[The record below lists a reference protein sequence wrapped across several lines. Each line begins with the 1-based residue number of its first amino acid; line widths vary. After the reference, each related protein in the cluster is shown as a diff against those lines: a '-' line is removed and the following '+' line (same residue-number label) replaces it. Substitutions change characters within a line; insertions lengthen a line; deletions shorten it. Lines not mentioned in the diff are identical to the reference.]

1 MNRAPHVLLL
11 SLAAAFASV
20 ATPAGAAPE
29 PGDGDIFEL
38 SFGPALP
45 EALTGAAVGR
55 AAGRLLVAG
64 GQTAD
69 GAVNPRVY
77 ALAADGR
84 TWEGAGVWDTPA
96 VEPAAAETGRGLL
109 CAGGRV
115 DGAWTRR
122 VVLLAPQD
130 NGSVAVQALPD
141 LPFAVE
147 GARAVGI
154 GNTAYL
160 VGRRAG
166 ITADDPDAAV
176 FLALNVAAGA
186 PAWQSLEPCPG
197 PARTRPAMA
206 VLQGQIYVFGGEDGL
221 DGAALRDAHRHA
233 PGRTWTS
240 LAEASVDLT
249 GRWAAPCGQ
258 SHLLLLGGA
267 EPAADMLAY
276 HAITDTWVV
285 LGHLPK
291 AVSGT
296 GVSAVDKE
304 FALVD
309 GATLLQGKAV
319 VTPTK
324 YGWLDHGVVVVY
336 AVAMLMIGGVLARR
350 ERGTGDYFRAGQ
362 RIPWWASGLSLFATG
377 ASAISLMAMPG
388 KAYAEDWAYFSISI
402 YSALMLPLVIVV
414 FVPIA
419 RRLKVSTSNEYL
431 ERRFNMPI
439 RLFGGVIFSL
449 NQMLA
454 RMASV
459 MLLPSIAISAIAGIP
474 METSILI
481 MGVITT
487 IYVTMGGLEAV
498 VWTDVIQALV
508 MLLSVL
514 TCIVWA
520 LVSLHADWDV
530 AWQLLQE
537 RSKLRIFDTRFD
549 ILQPTVYLMSI
560 NILVTTLAVIGDQ
573 NFIQR
578 VQCTRDERQARK
590 AVITQMS
597 VAVPLNF
604 VLFSLGTVLFLFYRE
619 RPEMLNPAMWTD
631 GIFPLFAAQML
642 PAGIAGLVVASLLAA
657 TMSTLSSAVNSVANV
672 GVEDFYRRLFKGANE
687 RGALLLGRILSV
699 LLGVFGTAAALV
711 LARTT
716 LTSVWDLAILVT
728 GIVASPIAGIFT
740 LGIFT
745 RRANSTGV
753 VLGSVAA
760 IATAVYAKYGMNVHP
775 FFNLAAGVTMCIVV
789 GYLGSLLFP
798 SKPRDLAG
806 LTVYT
811 LTPRGDDYDIG

>member
-1 MNRAPHVLLL
+1 MNRAPHVILL
-11 SLAAAFASV
+11 SIAAAIASV
-20 ATPAGAAPE
+20 ATLGLAASE
-29 PGDGDIFEL
+29 PGDGAKFDVTI
-38 SFGPALP
+38 GPALP
-45 EALTGAAVGR
+45 DTLTGAAVGR
-55 AAGRLLVAG
+55 ASGRLLVAG

-69 GAVNPRVY
+69 GAANQRVF
-77 ALAADGR
+77 ALAADGAA
-84 TWEGAGVWDTPA
+84 WEDAGAWDA
-96 VEPAAAETGRGLL
+96 ASEPAAAETSRGLV

-115 DGAWTRR
+115 DGAWSQRT
-122 VVLLAPQD
+122 VLLSLQTGA
-130 NGSVAVQALPD
+130 ATVQPLPD

-160 VGRRAG
+160 VGRRA
-166 ITADDPDAAV
+166 DPTDGQDASV
-176 FLALNVAAGA
+176 FLALDVAAA
-186 PAWQSLEPCPG
+186 NPAWQTLDPCPG
-197 PARTRPAMA
+197 PARSRPAMT
-206 VLQGQIYVFGGEDGL
+206 VLQGHVYVFGGEQGEDRPP
-221 DGAALRDAHRHA
+221 LRDAHRYL

-240 LAEASVDLT
+240 LQDAEEDLT
-249 GRWAAPCGQ
+249 GRWAAPCGA
-258 SHLLLLGGA
+258 SHVLLLGGPEA
-267 EPAADMLAY
+267 TADILAY
-276 HAITDTWVV
+276 HAITDTWVL
-285 LGHLPK
+285 LGQLPEP
-291 AVSGT
+291 VSGT
-296 GVSAVDKE
+296 GISAGGTE

-309 GATLLQGKAV
+309 GAALLQGKAV
-319 VTPTK
+319 LTPTK

-481 MGVITT
+481 MGVVTT

-687 RGALLLGRILSV
+687 QGALRLGKVLSV
-699 LLGVFGTAAALV
+699 LLGIFGTGAALV

-753 VLGSVAA
+753 ILGSIAA
-760 IATAVYAKYGMNVHP
+760 IATAIYAKYGMNVHP

-789 GYLGSLLFP
+789 GYLGSILFP